1 MTIKSVGDRV
11 HGARCSIK
19 TLQVA
24 PHTLATHTVRQNS
37 FSLEFL
43 GTLPWPLLLLRESRP
58 PVRRHTH
65 LLFAPTRPGR

>member
-19 TLQVA
+19 SLQVT
-24 PHTLATHTVRQNS
+24 PHTLVGQNS
-37 FSLEFL
+37 FSSRISWAS
-43 GTLPWPLLLLRESRP
+43 PVALLLLRGARP

-65 LLFAPTRPGR
+65 LLFAPTRPGRWS